1 MGVNPK
7 DNQKNNEKKLNEI
20 CHALPEV
27 ASDFLRLSSTSI
39 ETKLNYGRELI
50 HFFEYMLN
58 IHPNFVE
65 HDHITTLS
73 TTDIESIS
81 GLDITKYMA
90 FLKDHGKAD
99 TTRARKKVAVSR
111 FFTWLSNNQMIQH
124 NPITTVDPVKIEVPE
139 NIIYLTIEEQNHLL
153 NAIETGEGLTGR
165 QLSHHNNYVL
175 RDKALVLLF
184 LDSGMRVSEIVQL
197 DVEKVNLEKKY
208 VTVIRKART
217 KEQTVYFSDDAA
229 DAIELYLGTR
239 RNKANEKDFKKQPL
253 FTTTTGER
261 LGVRAIEKLIKKY
274 TENIIFAKKITPH
287 KLRSSFAM
295 AYYEA
300 SGHNILALKKKLNHK
315 SIAVVQR
322 YADASEK
329 DMEETRNLVSR
340 AKNG

>member
-20 CHALPEV
+20 CQTLPEST
-27 ASDFLRLSSTSI
+27 ADFLRLSSNSI
-39 ETKLNYGRELI
+39 ETKLNYGRELVQ
-50 HFFEYMLN
+50 FFEYMLN
-58 IHPNFVE
+58 IHPDFVDYDNICE
-65 HDHITTLS
+65 LS
-73 TTDIESIS
+73 TADMGCIS

-90 FLKDHGKAD
+90 FLKDGGKAD

-111 FFTWLSNNQMIQH
+111 FFTWLANNQMIQH

-139 NIIYLTIEEQNHLL
+139 NIVYLTIEEQNRLL

-165 QLSHHNNYVL
+165 QLAHHDHYIL
-175 RDKALVLLF
+175 RDKALILLF

-197 DVEKVNLEKKY
+197 NVEKVDLEKKY
-208 VTVIRKART
+208 ASVIRKART
-217 KEQTVYFSDDAA
+217 KEQVVYFSDDAA
-229 DAIELYLGTR
+229 EAIELYLGTR
-239 RNKANEKDFKKQPL
+239 RNKSNEKDFKKQPL

-261 LGVRAIEKLIKKY
+261 LGVRAIENLIKKY
-274 TENIIFAKKITPH
+274 TVNIINAKKITPH

-340 AKNG
+340 AKK